1 MDLTFTDD
9 QSALAN
15 SVTAIVNRHAE
26 IRKGPT
32 VKAVAYSYGDDLDRD
47 LAENGFLDILREDSF
62 GPLEV
67 AIMIAE
73 VSRSPHV
80 VETVGS
86 ALVAPSILPGQ
97 TLPRPIA
104 IARAED
110 LTRAVRFLDRAR
122 TVLVDAGDRILALAI
137 APGDTTEAK
146 STLACPMGRFL
157 APPDL
162 AKGQEID
169 VHPEEFRRLWQLGLT
184 LEISGALR
192 SALAF
197 TVDYVKSRHVFGRPV
212 GSFQAVQHRLA
223 IGTPLAEGAYW
234 TGLRAA
240 WSGSPID
247 AASSLLH
254 AQGAITQTIYDAQQF
269 NGALG
274 FTLEHP
280 LHFWTQRLRL
290 LEGELGGVHE
300 QAEIVADL
308 AWPD

>member
-1 MDLTFTDD
+1 MDFDFTED
-9 QSALAN
+9 QSALADA
-15 SVTAIVNRHAE
+15 VTAIVGRHTE

-32 VKAVAYSYGDDLDRD
+32 VQPVPYSYGDELDRD
-47 LAENGFLDILREDSF
+47 LAENGFLDILREESF
-62 GPLEV
+62 GALEA

-73 VSRSPHV
+73 VARSPHV

-122 TVLVDAGDRILALAI
+122 TVLVDAGDRIVALAI
-137 APGDTTEAK
+137 SPGDVEEAK
-146 STLACPMGRFL
+146 SSLACPMGRFL

-162 AKGQEID
+162 AKGLEIAVAPD
-169 VHPEEFRRLWQLGLT
+169 EFRRLWRLGLT
-184 LEISGALR
+184 LEVCGALR
-192 SALAF
+192 GALAF
-197 TVDYVKSRHVFGRPV
+197 TVDYVKNRQVFGRPV

-247 AASSLLH
+247 AASALLH

-300 QAEIVADL
+300 QAEVVADM